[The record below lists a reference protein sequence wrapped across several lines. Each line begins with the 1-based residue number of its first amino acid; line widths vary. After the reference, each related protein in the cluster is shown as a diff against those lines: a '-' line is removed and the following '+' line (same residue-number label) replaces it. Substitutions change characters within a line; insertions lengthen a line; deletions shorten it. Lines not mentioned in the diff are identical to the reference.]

1 LEFVLAMEKNYMR
14 RRVVEKYRIQKTV
27 MTSARGSLLF
37 SDVISKKRIWEQIIS
52 RTINEIRKVRS
63 AHEQRVTVL

>member
-52 RTINEIRKVRS
+52 RTINEIRKVS
-63 AHEQRVTVL
+63 

>member
-52 RTINEIRKVRS
+52 RTINEIRKVREYMS
-63 AHEQRVTVL
+63 RQYLC